1 MFVLVPVDALDVSVL
16 RSASVS
22 AEPVCVPVGH
32 REMGVVCAKPY
43 RQVSFEVLKVGRR
56 MLQ

>member
-1 MFVLVPVDALDVSVL
+1 ML
-16 RSASVS
+16 SASVS

-32 REMGVVCAKPY
+32 WEMGVVCAKPY